1 MPAAAFDAARVL
13 GERVL
18 TERQRVGITQMD
30 VANLAGI
37 NVAHY
42 GRIERGMGNPNMETL
57 VRLAGVLGVDPGDFL
72 RGMTVDQLP
81 ASRVSYSAADYIR
94 ERELRSRR

>member
-1 MPAAAFDAARVL
+1 MPAAFDAARLL

-18 TERQRVGITQMD
+18 KERQRVGITQMD

-42 GRIERGMGNPNMETL
+42 GRIERGTGNPNLETL
-57 VRLAGVLGVDPGDFL
+57 VRLAGVLGIDPGDLL

-81 ASRVSYSAADYIR
+81 PSRVSYTAADYVR
-94 ERELRSRR
+94 ERARRGRG

>member
-1 MPAAAFDAARVL
+1 MSAAFVASRLL

-18 TERQRVGITQMD
+18 AERQRVGITQMD

-42 GRIERGMGNPNMETL
+42 GRIERGIGNPNLETL
-57 VRLAGVLGVDPGDFL
+57 IRLAGVLGVDPGDL
-72 RGMTVDQLP
+72 VRGMTVDQLP
-81 ASRVSYSAADYIR
+81 PSRVSYSAADYIR
-94 ERELRSRR
+94 ERQARAKH

>member
-1 MPAAAFDAARVL
+1 MPAAFDAARLL

-30 VANLAGI
+30 AAHLAGI

-42 GRIERGMGNPNMETL
+42 GRIERGTGNPNLETL
-57 VRLAGVLGVDPGDFL
+57 VRLAAVLGVDPGDL
-72 RGMTVDQLP
+72 VRGMTVDQLP
-81 ASRVSYSAADYIR
+81 PSRVSYSAADYIR
-94 ERELRSRR
+94 ERERRGR

>member
-1 MPAAAFDAARVL
+1 MSAAFDAARLL

-18 TERQRVGITQMD
+18 AERQRVGITQMD
-30 VANLAGI
+30 AAHLAGI

-42 GRIERGMGNPNMETL
+42 GRIERGMGNPNLETL

-81 ASRVSYSAADYIR
+81 PSRVSYGAADYVR
-94 ERELRSRR
+94 ERERRSKA